1 LISQAIVHCSDDQ
14 AASVAD
20 SLWEPLLAD
29 DDDSQDDGAR
39 NVKAACIGKLTSSNP
54 GKYIPEL
61 RVSTSNHLLDRGL
74 YLITLVTLQA
84 RLPRANAVVKATIV
98 ASTRYTLTDSST
110 ACDEVLAPAIFD
122 FLALMQDPDYVR

>member
-1 LISQAIVHCSDDQ
+1 VHCSDDQ
-14 AASVAD
+14 TAGIAD

-61 RVSTSNHLLDRGL
+61 RVRAEQNDVLMRIDLTHLTP
-74 YLITLVTLQA
+74 I
-84 RLPRANAVVKATIV
+84 
-98 ASTRYTLTDSST
+98 S
-110 ACDEVLAPAIFD
+110 
-122 FLALMQDPDYVR
+122 

>member
-1 LISQAIVHCSDDQ
+1 MHCSDDQ
-14 AASVAD
+14 TAGIAD

-61 RVSTSNHLLDRGL
+61 RVRARQID
-74 YLITLVTLQA
+74 LIFPNDYTHPKLSYHRHA
-84 RLPRANAVVKATIV
+84 WVK
-98 ASTRYTLTDSST
+98 
-110 ACDEVLAPAIFD
+110 P
-122 FLALMQDPDYVR
+122 VRW